1 MPEVPQ
7 QAAEVTDAANAALAM
22 PPAGAR
28 KASPMEAPAAPPIE
42 ARAAPATVPDG
53 APAVHI
59 ATPDEEAFMRAALEE
74 AQHAWDLGEVPVG
87 AVVVKDGVV
96 IARGYNQPIGK
107 HDPTAHAEIV
117 ALRAAAEA
125 LGNYRLPG
133 CELYVTLEP
142 CVMCSGA
149 MMHARLSRIV
159 YGARDPKTGACGSV
173 LDLFAH
179 EQLNHHAQAVGGVL
193 ADDCGHLLKSFFA
206 ARRAAAAEAR
216 RAAAVGDL
224 KDTGAA

>member
-1 MPEVPQ
+1 MPDAQ
-7 QAAEVTDAANAALAM
+7 LSSAA
-22 PPAGAR
+22 
-28 KASPMEAPAAPPIE
+28 
-42 ARAAPATVPDG
+42 
-53 APAVHI
+53 
-59 ATPDEEAFMRAALEE
+59 DETFMRAALEQ
-74 AQHAWDLGEVPVG
+74 AQLAWDQGEVPVG

-117 ALRAAAEA
+117 ALRVAAEV

-149 MMHARLSRIV
+149 MMHARLARIV
-159 YGARDPKTGACGSV
+159 YGAPDPKTGACGSV
-173 LDLFAH
+173 VNLFEQ

-193 ADDCGHLLKSFFA
+193 ADDCAGLLKSFFA
-206 ARRAAAAEAR
+206 ARRAAAAAAR
-216 RAAAVGDL
+216 KGAVE
-224 KDTGAA
+224 